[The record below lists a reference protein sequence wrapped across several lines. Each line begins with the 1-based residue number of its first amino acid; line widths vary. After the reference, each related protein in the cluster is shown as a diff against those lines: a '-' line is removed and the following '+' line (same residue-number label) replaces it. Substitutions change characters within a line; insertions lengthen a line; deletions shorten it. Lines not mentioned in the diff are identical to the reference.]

1 MKAARLHGPRD
12 VRIEQVPDPAP
23 GPGEVLLRVR
33 AVAVCPSDWR
43 LWESGNAGGAPLER
57 PIIQGH
63 EFSGEVV
70 ALGPQVEGIAVG
82 ARVAV
87 EPSWNCGRCHV
98 CRSGRQHVC
107 PDVVFPSFPPHN
119 GALAEYIACPA
130 FAVHGLPDNLGLI
143 EGALVEPLGVA
154 IHAVRLAQVTPQTRV
169 AVLGAGMVGLCAA
182 RLVRL
187 AGVEECAV
195 VEPIP
200 ERRELVRDFAPA
212 QVAASYEEL
221 VAAGFEPEVV
231 LECAGVAGTIEQ
243 SMELA
248 APCGRVVVVGIPQPE
263 TVSFEAF
270 LPRRKELTLIFS
282 RRSRDTLAEAVE
294 MAASGEL
301 DLGALPVLRH
311 ALEQTSEAI
320 EATATRRDEML
331 RCVVE
336 P

>member
-1 MKAARLHGPRD
+1 MIAARLHGPRD
-12 VRIEQVPDPAP
+12 VRIEQVPDPTP
-23 GPGEVLLRVR
+23 GTGEVLLRVR
-33 AVAVCPSDWR
+33 AVAICPSDWR

-70 ALGPQVEGIAVG
+70 ALGPQVEGIAPG

-107 PDVVFPSFPPHN
+107 PDVVFPSFPPHD
-119 GALAEYIACPA
+119 GALAEQIACPA
-130 FAVHGLPDNLGLI
+130 FAVHELPDNVGFV

-154 IHAVRLAQVTPQTRV
+154 MHGVRLAQVTPQTRV

-187 AGVEECAV
+187 AGVEACAV
-195 VEPIP
+195 VEPIR
-200 ERRELVRDFAPA
+200 ERRELVKDFAPA
-212 QVAASYEEL
+212 QVAASCEEL
-221 VAAGFEPEVV
+221 AATGFEPEVV
-231 LECAGVAGTIEQ
+231 IECVGASAAIEQ

-263 TVSFEAF
+263 TVTFEAY
-270 LPRRKELTLIFS
+270 LPRRKELTVVFS
-282 RRSRDTLAEAVE
+282 RRSRETLAEAV
-294 MAASGEL
+294 ALVASRKV

-311 ALEQTSEAI
+311 TLEQTSAAI
-320 EATATRRDEML
+320 DATATRRHEML